1 MRKIDLLIIG
11 AGPAGLS
18 TALHLLD
25 HDPSWCE
32 RMLVIEKEAH
42 PREKLCAGGLTPL
55 GLEALQGLGFPNP
68 LPLNQVPVETAQF
81 HYGGR
86 MFRVK
91 GRPRF
96 IVFSRLELDEYLA
109 GVAVQ
114 RGVRIRE
121 RETVEKLGFRE
132 GGVRVTTDRAAYH
145 AQAVVGA
152 DGSLGITRRC
162 TRSERGAPRVARA
175 LEARLP
181 VEANA
186 PLFARRSASF
196 DFGAVRNYLQGYLWT
211 FPSYVDGVPHLN
223 CGLYDA
229 RIAPSRPRANLFR
242 LFDQSLADQ
251 GVDPESVKIQ
261 AHPVHWFSPANT
273 FAHPRLLLVGDAA
286 GADPLFGEGIG
297 PALAYGQVA
306 ARTLVEAFER
316 GDFSFDHYRPR
327 LRASRLG
334 RYLTLRWIVAKI
346 VYHLGG
352 WAWFVHGFWALAQL
366 VAGGYNALVSF
377 KAREETQ
384 ESAHRSV
391 AL

>member
-1 MRKIDLLIIG
+1 MKEIDLLIIG

-25 HDPSWCE
+25 HDPRWRE

-55 GLEALQGLGFPNP
+55 GLEVLQGLGFPNP

-86 MFRVK
+86 TFRVK

-96 IVFSRLELDEYLA
+96 VVFNRPDLDEYLT
-109 GVAVQ
+109 GVAV
-114 RGVRIRE
+114 RRRVRIRE

-132 GGVRVTTDRAAYH
+132 GGVCVTTDRTAYR
-145 AQAVVGA
+145 AQAVVGT

-162 TRSERGAPRVARA
+162 TRSGRGAPRVARA

-181 VEANA
+181 VEADS
-186 PLFARRSASF
+186 PRFSRRYASF
-196 DFGAVRNYLQGYLWT
+196 HFGAVRENLQGYLWT

-223 CGLYDA
+223 CGIYDA
-229 RIAPSRPRANLFR
+229 RIAPTRPRANLFR
-242 LFDQSLADQ
+242 LFHRLFADQ
-251 GVDPESVKIQ
+251 GLDPESVKIQ

-316 GDFSFDHYRPR
+316 GDFR
-327 LRASRLG
+327 LITIAH
-334 RYLTLRWIVAKI
+334 VC
-346 VYHLGG
+346 
-352 WAWFVHGFWALAQL
+352 ALL
-366 VAGGYNALVSF
+366 DWGV
-377 KAREETQ
+377 T
-384 ESAHRSV
+384 
-391 AL
+391 